1 VKNEYGCS
9 LASIY
14 NNLNDIEKYKK
25 EIDYL
30 NTLIS
35 EKSRILDIGCGT
47 GIHNYILSSLGH
59 DCVGIDISK
68 QMIEVANANNKTDAR
83 FINVSV
89 EEFTDNKRF
98 DLCISLFNVIN
109 HVIEVEKLK
118 TFFERVAQNL
128 NKGGLFVF
136 DCFNSIAVIKSRPLV
151 KGKSGFTITPEYNPY
166 SGILKMEY
174 AGTINFTLTH
184 RIWDISLLVEM
195 LGSAGFEV
203 EFYKRN
209 TFQELAEDDYKITFI
224 CRRIK

>member
-1 VKNEYGCS
+1 MKNEYDYS

-30 NTLIS
+30 SNLIS
-35 EKSRILDIGCGT
+35 ENSRILDVGCGT

-83 FINVSV
+83 FINVSA
-89 EEFTDNKRF
+89 EEFIDDKRF

-109 HVIEVEKLK
+109 HVIEIEKLK
-118 TFFERVAQNL
+118 TFFEKVAQNL
-128 NKGGLFVF
+128 KKNGLFVF
-136 DCFNSIAVIKSRPLV
+136 DCFNSVAVIKSRPLV
-151 KGKSGFTITPEYNPY
+151 KDKSGFTITPEYNPY
-166 SGILKMEY
+166 NGILKMEY
-174 AGTINFTLTH
+174 AGTSNFTLTH

-195 LGSAGFEV
+195 LESVGFEV

-209 TFQELAEDDYKITFI
+209 TFQELSESDYKITFI